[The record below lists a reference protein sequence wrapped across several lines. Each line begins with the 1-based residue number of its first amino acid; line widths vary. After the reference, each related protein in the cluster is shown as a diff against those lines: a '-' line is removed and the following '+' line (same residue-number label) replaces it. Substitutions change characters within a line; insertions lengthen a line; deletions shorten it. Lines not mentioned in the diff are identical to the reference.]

1 MPRCAS
7 GRRGRS
13 GGNRVQEAAAA
24 LRTALGDEEG
34 DVRERAAWALGRIR
48 DDAALDGLLELL
60 RDPVREVRERAAWAL
75 GTLRNPVAVDGLV
88 AALDDADALHEVIE
102 ALARIGGERAMEALV
117 QLIIRATRRSVV
129 RPLTR

>member
-13 GGNRVQEAAAA
+13 AANRVQEAAAA

-34 DVRERAAWALGRIR
+34 D
-48 DDAALDGLLELL
+48 
-60 RDPVREVRERAAWAL
+60 VRERAAWAL

-129 RPLTR
+129 RPSTR